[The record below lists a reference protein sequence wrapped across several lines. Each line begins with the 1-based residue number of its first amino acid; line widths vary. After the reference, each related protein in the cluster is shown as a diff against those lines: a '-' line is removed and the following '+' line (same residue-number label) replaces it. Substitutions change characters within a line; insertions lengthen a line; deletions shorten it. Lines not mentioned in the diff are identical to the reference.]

1 MIAFILGGGKGTR
14 LKEITTGNTPK
25 PMVNIAGKPILQ
37 YQLEFL
43 AKNNVDEVIMSV
55 GYGAEAIKKY
65 LGEDK
70 KIGLTITYSE
80 EPHPLGTA
88 GAFKYAEPL
97 FDGTKD
103 ILVLYGD
110 IIFDIDLKRMI
121 NFHNAHRSLGTL
133 LVHPNDHPYDSDLLK
148 VNSTNKIIRFITK
161 PHPANKYY
169 QNLVNAGI
177 YILKPEIN
185 CFIESGRKLDFGHD
199 VFPML
204 VGDGQ
209 DLYAYR
215 SSEYVKDVGLVT
227 RYKEVE
233 QDIINGKVN
242 RRNLVNKQRAILMD
256 RDGVLNEEVNYLQRP
271 EQLKLI
277 DGTAEAVKKINNSDY
292 LAIVT
297 TNQSVVARGL
307 CSENDVAE
315 IHKKLDVLLGEKHA
329 FLDDVYYCPH
339 HPDMGFEGENK
350 QYKIECECRK
360 PKTGMLL
367 QAQLDFNV
375 DKKKSFLIGDATVDI
390 MTGVNSDIKTI
401 LVRTGYAGKDRKY
414 DCLPDFIFENLKEA
428 VDFVIDDY
436 ERFSAKI
443 SKITVP
449 LLKISKNTF
458 VVSIGGLS
466 RSGKSTIA
474 RILSIVLK
482 RNGVRSITLGLDN
495 WLVDLNNRDKCMGV
509 RGRYDYNQIENDVR
523 SFLAGKEI
531 HVQKY
536 DAETRAKSKSSEA
549 IKLYNYEAVI
559 IDGVVA
565 LDIPYLREVSG
576 LKIYADIHEELR
588 EKRFNNFYRYK
599 GLAQDKITELYLQRQ
614 ADETPVIVQSREF
627 ADHIFAV
634 KGQSQ

>member
-1 MIAFILGGGKGTR
+1 MIAFILAGGKGTR

-25 PMVNIAGKPILQ
+25 PMVNIVGKPILQ

-121 NFHNAHRSLGTL
+121 NFHNAHSGLGTL
-133 LVHPNDHPYDSDLLK
+133 LVHPNNHPYDSDLLE

-169 QNLVNAGI
+169 KNLVNAGI
-177 YILKPEIN
+177 YILKPDIN
-185 CFIESGRKLDFGHD
+185 CFIESGRKLDFGQD
-199 VFPML
+199 VFPLL

-215 SSEYVKDVGLVT
+215 SSEYVKDVGSVN
-227 RYKEVE
+227 RYKDVE
-233 QDIINGKVN
+233 RDILSGKVY
-242 RRNLVNKQRAILMD
+242 RRNLDNKQKAVFLD
-256 RDGVLNEEVNYLQRP
+256 RDGVINEEVNYLKRP
-271 EQLKLI
+271 EQMEMI
-277 DGTAEAVKKINNSDY
+277 NGSAVAVKKLNDSDY
-292 LAIVT
+292 LGIVV
-297 TNQSVVARGL
+297 TNQSAVARGL
-307 CSENDVAE
+307 CSDNDIAE
-315 IHKKLDVLLGEKHA
+315 IHKRLDVLLSEKHA
-329 FLDDVYYCPH
+329 FLDRIYYCPH
-339 HPDMGFEGENK
+339 HPERGFEGEDE

-367 QAQLDFNV
+367 QAEQDFNI
-375 DKKKSFLIGDATVDI
+375 DEEESFIIGDATVDV
-390 MTGVNSDIKTI
+390 MTGINAGVKTI
-401 LVRTGYAGKDRKY
+401 LVRTGHAGKDRKY
-414 DCLPDFIFENLKEA
+414 DCQSDFIFENLKEA
-428 VDFVIDDY
+428 VYFIIDDY
-436 ERFSAKI
+436 GRLTAEVNKLIA
-443 SKITVP
+443 P
-449 LLKISKNTF
+449 ALKISKMPF
-458 VVSIGGLS
+458 VISIGGLS

-474 RILSIVLK
+474 RIMSIVLK

-536 DAETRAKSKSSEA
+536 DAETRQKSKSAEA
-549 IKLYNYEAVI
+549 MKLDNYEAVI
-559 IDGVVA
+559 IDGVVT

-576 LKIYADIHEELR
+576 LKIYADIDEELR
-588 EKRFNNFYRYK
+588 EKRFYDFYRYK

-614 ADETPVIVQSREF
+614 TDEAPVIVQSREF
-627 ADHIFAV
+627 ADHIYAV
-634 KGQSQ
+634 KGKSQ